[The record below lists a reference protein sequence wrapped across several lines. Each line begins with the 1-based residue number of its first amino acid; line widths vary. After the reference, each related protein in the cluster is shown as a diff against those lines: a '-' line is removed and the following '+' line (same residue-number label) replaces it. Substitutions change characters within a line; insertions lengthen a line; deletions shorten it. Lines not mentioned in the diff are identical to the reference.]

1 MTAKPWFDRLTTL
14 SKVEW
19 KSSHFNSFWT
29 QAFAGVT
36 GWGLFTKPSF
46 FAKST
51 IRNPKSN
58 AAVPNLAIL
67 IKSNRGL

>member
-1 MTAKPWFDRLTTL
+1 MGHIFPISDFGLWIVDCG
-14 SKVEW
+14 
-19 KSSHFNSFWT
+19 FNKI
-29 QAFAGVT
+29 
-36 GWGLFTKPSF
+36 GLFPF
-46 FAKST
+46 PKSQ